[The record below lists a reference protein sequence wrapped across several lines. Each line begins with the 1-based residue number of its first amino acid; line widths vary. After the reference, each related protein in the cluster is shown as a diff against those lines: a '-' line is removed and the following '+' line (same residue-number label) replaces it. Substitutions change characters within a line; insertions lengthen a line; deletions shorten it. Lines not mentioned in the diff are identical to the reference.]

1 MVFIKNNK
9 LKKEF
14 NSNMKKIMDIKKSSK
29 RGIFL
34 SVIILFSISL
44 ILTPLN
50 GYAEEM
56 DVKSVGLDK
65 TTIITLTNDG
75 SKEVKTFRIWLS
87 QDTNF
92 QSFKTERGWIGEKT
106 SQGVI
111 IFTSSESIKENESVK
126 FGIKTDKSNPVIN
139 WKGLDQA
146 SSIIDTGVIITTII
160 EPVIQNP
167 KITED
172 KNIKNNSGEIFSEST
187 FRIIPDKPNLGSTI
201 RVTGENFGASQYF
214 DFYINDNK
222 IGNFETNN
230 NGHFM
235 TTMIIP
241 NEGIKD
247 RVDFKV
253 KNYQG
258 EEKIVSLRLGDNENR
273 ITELGDTKISINGI
287 KKIIHRGDILEISGT
302 ATPGTAVIAEIK
314 NPEKTII
321 NSRTA
326 KVDGTGNWK
335 LDTPINIPYDAL
347 FGKYSITVSDG
358 RNQSLKYW
366 EIETDKIILINP
378 TEIMFDPG
386 QLIKFNGTALPNQL
400 IEFMLED
407 NLGNEI
413 SSDIVNVGE
422 TGFVEFEYQTTEN
435 DDEEG
440 TWTLIATQKESKEFI
455 YVGYGEIP
463 TIPINLEFNK
473 MNYKTSEKAIIS
485 LLGKPSAVLKMMII
499 SPSGSIVGENIL
511 IKLQEDGR
519 ATHELNLSNY
529 NSGIYTAV
537 VQKDNSQS
545 SETFSIGLQLG
556 SGPINAKTTQ
566 SEYSQGERILLL
578 GSTNPNVLLKVSLVN
593 PQGIEIKK
601 INVPSKN
608 DGTFTVDQLKIPTNG
623 IIGEWRI
630 NVSSGSNLNAIPFEV
645 ISTNNK
651 KIGITVTEDIDIP
664 GFGKHIKISIAANQK
679 TSITM
684 NVFNGNGNQVGDS
697 SSCTPTGDFKCE
709 ILWTIPKDTIPGIY
723 TITVN
728 DSIIT
733 EETTFEIK

>member
-1 MVFIKNNK
+1 MTF
-9 LKKEF
+9 
-14 NSNMKKIMDIKKSSK
+14 MKKITDMKKFSK

-44 ILTPLN
+44 IITPLN
-50 GYAEEM
+50 GYAEEI

-75 SKEVKTFRIWLS
+75 SKDVKTFRIWLS

-106 SQGVI
+106 PQGVI

-126 FGIKTDKSNPVIN
+126 FGIKTDKANPIIN
-139 WKGLDQA
+139 WKGLDQT
-146 SSIIDTGVIITTII
+146 SSTIDTGVIATTTMNA
-160 EPVIQNP
+160 VIQNP
-167 KITED
+167 KLMDEE
-172 KNIKNNSGEIFSEST
+172 NIKNNNGEIFSEST
-187 FRIIPDKPNLGSTI
+187 FRIIPDKPNAGSTI

-214 DFYINDNK
+214 DFYIDNNK
-222 IGNFETNN
+222 IGNFETDN
-230 NGHFM
+230 NGYFM

-241 NEGIKD
+241 NEEIKD

-273 ITELGDTKISINGI
+273 ITELEDNKISINGI
-287 KKIIHRGDILEISGT
+287 KKIIYRGDILEISGT

-314 NPEKTII
+314 NPEQVTI

-335 LDTPINIPYDAL
+335 LETSINIPYDAL

-386 QLIKFNGTALPNQL
+386 QLMKFNGTALPNQL

-407 NLGNEI
+407 NLGNEV

-422 TGFVEFEYQTTEN
+422 TGFVEYEYQTTEN

-463 TIPINLEFNK
+463 TIPVNLEFNK
-473 MNYKTSEKAIIS
+473 MNYKTSEEAIIS
-485 LLGKPSAVLKMMII
+485 LLGKPSTILKMMII
-499 SPSGSIVGENIL
+499 SPSGSIIDENIL
-511 IKLQEDGR
+511 INLQEDGR
-519 ATHELNLSNY
+519 ATYQLDLSGY
-529 NSGIYTAV
+529 TSGIYTAV
-537 VQKDNSQS
+537 VQKGNSQS

-556 SGPINAKTTQ
+556 SGPIDAKTTQ
-566 SEYSQGERILLL
+566 IEYNQGERILLL
-578 GSTNPNVLLKVSLVN
+578 GSTNPNVLLKVTLVN
-593 PQGIEIKK
+593 PQGIEIKE
-601 INVPSKN
+601 ISVPSNN
-608 DGTFTVDQLKIPTNG
+608 DGSFTVDQLKIPSNAVT
-623 IIGEWRI
+623 GEWRI
-630 NVSSGSNLNAIPFEV
+630 KVASGSNLDIIQFNVVSINSE
-645 ISTNNK
+645 
-651 KIGITVTEDIDIP
+651 KIGITVTEDIEIP
-664 GFGKHIKISIAANQK
+664 GFGKNIKISIAANQK
-679 TSITM
+679 TSIIMTVTDE
-684 NVFNGNGNQVGDS
+684 NKNQIGNS
-697 SSCTPTGDFKCE
+697 STCTPTADFKCE
-709 ILWTIPKDTIPGIY
+709 ILWTIPKDTIPGTY
-723 TITVN
+723 TIRVN
-728 DSIIT
+728 DSINI
-733 EETTFEIK
+733 EEFNFKIK

>member
-1 MVFIKNNK
+1 MVFM
-9 LKKEF
+9 E
-14 NSNMKKIMDIKKSSK
+14 KIIDMKKSSK

-34 SVIILFSISL
+34 SAIILFSASL

-75 SKEVKTFRIWLS
+75 SKDVKTFRIWLS

-92 QSFKTERGWIGEKT
+92 QSFKTERGWVGEKT
-106 SQGVI
+106 PQGVI

-139 WKGLDQA
+139 WKGLDQT
-146 SSIIDTGVIITTII
+146 SSTIDTGVIITTTIKS
-160 EPVIQNP
+160 VIQNP

-172 KNIKNNSGEIFSEST
+172 KNIQNNIGEIFPEST
-187 FRIIPDKPNLGSTI
+187 FRVIPDKPNPGSTI

-214 DFYINDNK
+214 DFYIDNNK
-222 IGNFETNN
+222 IGNFETDN
-230 NGHFM
+230 NGYFM

-241 NEGIKD
+241 NEEIKD

-273 ITELGDTKISINGI
+273 ITELKDNKISINGI
-287 KKIIHRGDILEISGT
+287 KNIIYRGDILEISGT
-302 ATPGTAVIAEIK
+302 ATPGTAVIVEII
-314 NPEKTII
+314 NPEQVTI

-335 LDTPINIPYDAL
+335 LDTSINIPYDAL

-366 EIETDKIILINP
+366 EIQTDKIILISP
-378 TEIMFDPG
+378 IKIMFDPG

-407 NLGNEI
+407 SLGNEI
-413 SSDIVNVGE
+413 TSDIINVGE

-435 DDEEG
+435 YDEEG

-463 TIPINLEFNK
+463 TIPVNLEFNK

-499 SPSGSIVGENIL
+499 SPSGSIEGENIL
-511 IKLQEDGR
+511 INLQEDGR
-519 ATHELNLSNY
+519 ATYELDLSKY

-545 SETFSIGLQLG
+545 SETFSVGLQLG

-566 SEYSQGERILLL
+566 TEYSQGDRILLL
-578 GSTNPNVLLKVSLVN
+578 GSTNPNVLLKIELLN
-593 PQGIEIKK
+593 PQGVEIKK
-601 INVPSKN
+601 INIPSKN
-608 DGTFTVDQLKIPTNG
+608 DGTFTVDQLKIPSNAMTG
-623 IIGEWRI
+623 DWTI
-630 NVSSGSNLNAIPFEV
+630 NVSSGSNIDRIQIEV
-645 ISTNNK
+645 GSTNNK
-651 KIGITVTEDIDIP
+651 KIGIEVTEDIDIP

-679 TSITM
+679 TSITV
-684 NVFNGNGNQVGDS
+684 NVFNPNGDQIGDS
-697 SSCTPTGDFKCE
+697 SSCTPTADFKCE
-709 ILWTIPKDTIPGIY
+709 ILWTIPKETIPGIY
-723 TITVN
+723 TIKVN
-728 DSIIT
+728 DSIVI
-733 EETTFEIK
+733 EEVEFEIK